1 MLHAECRVPG
11 RALRSDARRLCGRS
25 SRAARGGRGGLLT
38 ACAAARGERTTRE
51 SRETRAPGARQGAMR
66 IRMGLIRDR
75 S

>member
-38 ACAAARGERTTRE
+38 ACAAARGERTTRRE
-51 SRETRAPGARQGAMR
+51 SREKPGAGAR
-66 IRMGLIRDR
+66 GRGAGRHADGTDP
-75 S
+75 